1 MIEAELRALDKAEAR
16 MKVVD
21 MVVESS
27 KAKRSTAKQ
36 QADHSRT
43 KNTALQV
50 LLQRPDI
57 YLTLIKT
64 PLEVYDANNVMDATS
79 KITVRGPKGANSKR
93 TNPARAFMHQ
103 TGLLT
108 VCKRVDDMDAV
119 LKGCVNRIADRL
131 HATAP
136 IGKCPS
142 TLPLFDR
149 ARSTWS

>member
-16 MKVVD
+16 MK
-21 MVVESS
+21 VVESS

-79 KITVRGPKGANSKR
+79 KITVRGPQGGELEAHEPS
-93 TNPARAFMHQ
+93 A
-103 TGLLT
+103 
-108 VCKRVDDMDAV
+108 
-119 LKGCVNRIADRL
+119 RL
-131 HATAP
+131 HAP
-136 IGKCPS
+136 DR
-142 TLPLFDR
+142 PLDCLQ
-149 ARSTWS
+149 ARRRHGCGTQRLCQSHR